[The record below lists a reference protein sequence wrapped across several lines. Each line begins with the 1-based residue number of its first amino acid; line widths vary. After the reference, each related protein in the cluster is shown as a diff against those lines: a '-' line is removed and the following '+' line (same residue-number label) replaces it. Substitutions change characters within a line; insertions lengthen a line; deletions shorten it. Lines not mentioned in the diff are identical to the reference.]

1 MTDAWCVRYLK
12 GDYQIIDNLSAWGF
26 SGILYVDYD
35 LDVHTPTTFMAPWQD
50 PRTDRTL
57 LMHPPLVK
65 ESMIFITPS
74 YTHHYVEPN
83 NTDKIRTVISFDLLP
98 Q

>member
-1 MTDAWCVRYLK
+1 
-12 GDYQIIDNLSAWGF
+12 
-26 SGILYVDYD
+26 
-35 LDVHTPTTFMAPWQD
+35 MAPWQD

-83 NTDKIRTVISFDLLP
+83 NTDKVRTVISFDLLP